1 MPRKRAAAVHLKS
14 RAEIE
19 AIRRCGAII
28 AALFAEIAPRIVPGV
43 TTAALDGFVDAFIRS
58 HKGAVPAFK
67 GLYGFPGS
75 ACISI
80 NEEVVHGIPS
90 RRKLRDGDIVS
101 VDVGVKQRGWCAD
114 SAFTFPVGDVG
125 DRARDIMT
133 VTREALGSAVAA
145 AYPGN
150 HVGDIGAAVVET
162 VRGTGHAIIRDLV
175 GHGVGREI
183 HEEPQVPNIGQRGFG
198 MPLREGMVLAIEPML
213 ARGTERIVTL
223 DDGWT
228 VITADRALSAHFEH
242 TVAITAEGPAV
253 LTGGG
258 VWDEGALEP
267 VIGEDPERTGS
278 VSSGAATARY
288 P

>member
-1 MPRKRAAAVHLKS
+1 MRRKRAAAVHLKS

-19 AIRRCGAII
+19 AIGRCGAII
-28 AALFAEIAPRIVPGV
+28 SALFAEIGPRVVPGV
-43 TTAALDGFVDAFIRS
+43 TTAALDGFADTFIRS

-90 RRKLRDGDIVS
+90 RRELREGDIVS
-101 VDVGVKQRGWCAD
+101 IDVGVRRRGWCAD
-114 SAFTFPVGDVG
+114 SAFTFPVGEIG
-125 DRARDIMT
+125 GRARHILG
-133 VTREALGSAVAA
+133 VTREALGSAVAEA
-145 AYPGN
+145 RPGN
-150 HVGDIGAAVVET
+150 HVGDIGAAVMET
-162 VRGTGHAIIRDLV
+162 VRGTGLAIIRDLV

-183 HEEPQVPNIGQRGFG
+183 HEEPQVSNIGERGFG
-198 MPLREGMVLAIEPML
+198 TPLREGMVLAIEPML

-223 DDGWT
+223 DDRWT
-228 VITADRALSAHFEH
+228 VVTADRALSAHFEH
-242 TVAITAEGPAV
+242 TVAITSEGPAV

-267 VIGEDPERTGS
+267 MAGGTRDRTAGS
-278 VSSGAATARY
+278 GSGSTAQY
-288 P
+288 S